1 MRDDVARQRALI
13 APVLA
18 ELELFVQHALRVVLF
33 AQVAHELP
41 AALHLLALHVARALA
56 RGEVVPGDALEHRQV
71 GVEMNFL
78 AAGLGAEAEAV
89 DHDERARLLHELGK
103 AGVVDLAAD
112 DGDLHAEVRLGVG
125 LAVAQLLERLAQL
138 VDDEIFRAAVAHE
151 VEDVVLVARDARVFL
166 LAELA
171 DLGQDAADL
180 VVFGHRLAQRVVRHV
195 HAVDRVQRLE
205 HLAPEL
211 VDIVAHGIVRDLEG
225 HVEEGDEKL
234 LIVHEVQ
241 QLEVLERAVHL
252 RAGLRRQQ
260 GGQEVVAPLD
270 AALEQRLAVV
280 ADEVRHVVRRDVQRP
295 RQRRAQTHRKAVA
308 GVEQHLGH
316 VVAGVGQR
324 VLPLGT
330 RLLHERVVRALEQL
344 FKFVKILQVFQTAL
358 PSMLK
363 KSHTGRHII
372 QDIVRYRNRF

>member
-1 MRDDVARQRALI
+1 MT
-13 APVLA
+13 
-18 ELELFVQHALRVVLF
+18 
-33 AQVAHELP
+33 
-41 AALHLLALHVARALA
+41 
-56 RGEVVPGDALEHRQV
+56 
-71 GVEMNFL
+71 
-78 AAGLGAEAEAV
+78 
-89 DHDERARLLHELGK
+89 
-103 AGVVDLAAD
+103 
-112 DGDLHAEVRLGVG
+112 
-125 LAVAQLLERLAQL
+125 QLLERLAQL
-138 VDDEIFRAAVAHE
+138 INDEVFRAAVAHE
-151 VEDVVLVARDARVFL
+151 VENVVLIACDARVFL
-166 LAELA
+166 LAQLA

-180 VVFGHRLAQRVVRHV
+180 VVLGHGLAQRVVRHV
-195 HAVDRVQRLE
+195 HAVDLMQRLE

-260 GGQEVVAPLD
+260 GGQEVIAPLD

-280 ADEVRHVVRRDVQRP
+280 ADEVGHVVRRDVQRS
-295 RQRRAQTHRKAVA
+295 RQRRAQPHREAVA

-344 FKFVKILQVFQTAL
+344 FKFVEILQVFQTAL

-372 QDIVRYRNRF
+372 QEIVPYRNRF

>member
-33 AQVAHELP
+33 AQVAHEPP

-112 DGDLHAEVRLGVG
+112 DGDLHAEVRLGVR
-125 LAVAQLLERLAQL
+125 LAAAQLLERLAEL
-138 VDDEIFRAAVAHE
+138 INDEVLRAAVAHE
-151 VEDVVLVARDARVFL
+151 VENVVLIACDARVFL
-166 LAELA
+166 LAQLA

-180 VVFGHRLAQRVVRHV
+180 VVLGHGLAQRVVRHV
-195 HAVDRVQRLE
+195 HAVDLMQRLE

-211 VDIVAHGIVRDLEG
+211 VASRADR
-225 HVEEGDEKL
+225 KL
-234 LIVHEVQ
+234 
-241 QLEVLERAVHL
+241 
-252 RAGLRRQQ
+252 
-260 GGQEVVAPLD
+260 
-270 AALEQRLAVV
+270 
-280 ADEVRHVVRRDVQRP
+280 
-295 RQRRAQTHRKAVA
+295 
-308 GVEQHLGH
+308 
-316 VVAGVGQR
+316 
-324 VLPLGT
+324 
-330 RLLHERVVRALEQL
+330 
-344 FKFVKILQVFQTAL
+344 
-358 PSMLK
+358 
-363 KSHTGRHII
+363 
-372 QDIVRYRNRF
+372 